1 MASIPGAVFKA
12 GKIHDEISRFRKR
25 SASDAMDRK
34 PFADAA
40 QQLEAGFRGR
50 SVSVTTPPRIDGESS
65 PTSGLSPAISGL
77 SPAISGESLR
87 NLVGGF
93 MGSLSV
99 LKPKSIIDSSL
110 ESVNEDIPAM
120 RNCPN
125 AGSISDLAQLK

>member
-34 PFADAA
+34 P
-40 QQLEAGFRGR
+40 LETGLDMEFRGR
-50 SVSVTTPPRIDGESS
+50 SVSVTSP
-65 PTSGLSPAISGL
+65 PTSKPSTPLSGI

-93 MGSLSV
+93 IGSINV
-99 LKPKSIIDSSL
+99 LRPKAVVDSSL
-110 ESVNEDIPAM
+110 ESVNEDVPAM
-120 RNCPN
+120 RSFPN
-125 AGSISDLAQLK
+125 AGSITDLVRMK

>member
-34 PFADAA
+34 PFPDAA
-40 QQLEAGFRGR
+40 LQLETGFRER
-50 SVSVTTPPRIDGESS
+50 SVSVTTPPRIGGESS
-65 PTSGLSPAISGL
+65 PVSGL

-87 NLVGGF
+87 NLVGSF
-93 MGSLSV
+93 MGSLNV
-99 LKPKSIIDSSL
+99 LKPKNIIDSSL
-110 ESVNEDIPAM
+110 ESVNEDFPAM

-125 AGSISDLAQLK
+125 AGSITDLAQFK

>member
-40 QQLEAGFRGR
+40 QKLEAGFRGR

-65 PTSGLSPAISGL
+65 PTFGL

-120 RNCPN
+120 M
-125 AGSISDLAQLK
+125 GMFSQYQTGFQ